1 MSKWIS
7 YISSENFHCIHFD
20 DEIKNYFKN
29 NLLTNHNFITITDE
43 DWNKIRQGGGVYKIE
58 NNSFV
63 WKINKDDQSV
73 VSGKTPPRDLLVDP
87 AEKERALK
95 TFISKQSIINEIN
108 FMISQCTKIE
118 NIVDFPQKDIWA
130 ELKIKLVSIDT
141 DSLEDEIEATSWIL
155 ALEKKSIFL
164 PRGPFEL
171 NF

>member
-7 YISSENFHCIHFD
+7 YINFDNFHCIHFN

-29 NLLTNHNFITITDE
+29 NLLKSHNFIQITDD

-58 NNSFV
+58 NNSFIWEV
-63 WKINKDDQSV
+63 NKDDQSV
-73 VSGKTPPRDLLVDP
+73 VPGKTPPRDLLDP
-87 AEKERALK
+87 VAKEKALK
-95 TFISKQSIINEIN
+95 TFIPKQSIINEIN
-108 FMISQCTKIE
+108 FMISQCTRIE

-130 ELKIKLVSIDT
+130 ELKIKLVSININ
-141 DSLEDEIEATSWIL
+141 SLEDEIEASSWIM